1 MYTNVNSNIIHDTD
15 VHSGHLEVELLGY
28 MVTL

>member
-1 MYTNVNSNIIHDTD
+1 MYTNVNSNIIHDTN
-15 VHSGHLEVELLGY
+15 VTSGYLEVELLGY